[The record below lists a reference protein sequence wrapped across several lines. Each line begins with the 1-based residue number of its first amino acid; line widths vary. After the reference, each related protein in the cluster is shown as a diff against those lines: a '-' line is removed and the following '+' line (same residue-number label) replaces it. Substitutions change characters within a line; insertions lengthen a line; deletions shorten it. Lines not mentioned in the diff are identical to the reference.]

1 MALSGIQIFKMMPKK
16 NCGECGVPTC
26 LAFAMNL
33 AAGKAELAQC
43 PYVSEEAKE
52 KLASASAPPI
62 RTVQIGVGESAVK
75 TGGETVLYRHEKTFN
90 NPTALGCVIATS
102 ESDDSVKAKI
112 EAFRTLRY
120 ERVGLVLKPE
130 IIAVKDA
137 GDAARFAQIAKAA
150 NDAGAALVLMSDN
163 AASMKA
169 ALAEVGK
176 NKPLIYA
183 ATEKNLDEYSALA
196 SEFDCPLAVKADK
209 VGDVAKLS
217 AKLMEKG
224 HKDLVLDSGR
234 KGIAELLRDQV
245 MIRRLAL
252 EKLYRPLGFPTI
264 VFPCE
269 MADNPVDE
277 VIAAGT
283 FIAKYGGI
291 AILSDLKGET
301 LFPLLLQRLNI
312 FTDPQ
317 RPMTTEQGIY
327 PINNPDENSPVLI
340 TSNFSLTYFI
350 VSGEIE
356 ASRVPSW
363 LLVLNTDGLSVLTA
377 WAAGKFVGDAIGP
390 FVKKC
395 GIEEKSKLKKL
406 IIPGA
411 AAIISGDLEE
421 ELPDWQIAIGP
432 REGAHIPAY
441 LRQNFLQ

>member
-43 PYVSEEAKE
+43 PYVSDEAKE

-62 RTVQIGVGESAVK
+62 RTVQIGVGDSAVK
-75 TGGETVLYRHEKTFN
+75 TGGETVLFRHEKTFN
-90 NPTALGCVIATS
+90 NPTALGCLIATS
-102 ESDDSVKAKI
+102 ESDASVDGKLKAFK
-112 EAFRTLRY
+112 ELRY
-120 ERVGLVLKPE
+120 ERVGLTLKPDL
-130 IIAVKDA
+130 IAVKDA
-137 GDAARFAQIAKAA
+137 GDPTKFAAIAKKAS
-150 NDAGAALVLMSDN
+150 DAGAALVLISDN
-163 AASMKA
+163 LDALKA

-176 NKPLIYA
+176 NKPLVYA
-183 ATEKNLDEYSALA
+183 ATAANVDAISALCKEYDVPVAIKA
-196 SEFDCPLAVKADK
+196 SK
-209 VGDVAKLS
+209 VGDLATMS
-217 AKLMEKG
+217 ASLMEKG
-224 HKDLVLDSGR
+224 HKDIVLDSGSR
-234 KGIAELLRDQV
+234 DLAELVRDNI

-277 VIAAGT
+277 AIIAGT
-283 FIAKYGGI
+283 FISKYGGI
-291 AILSDLKGET
+291 AILSDLKGEL

-327 PINNPDENSPVLI
+327 PINNPGEDSPVLI

-350 VSGEIE
+350 VSGEVE

-377 WAAGKFVGDAIGP
+377 WAAGKFVADLIGP
-390 FVKKC
+390 FVKKS
-395 GIEEKSKLKKL
+395 GIEEKTKTRKL

-421 ELPDWQIAIGP
+421 ELQGWGVAIGP

-441 LRQNFLQ
+441 LRQNYA